1 MIIPISPPIKIKKIA
16 EKEIE
21 MKLKDFPESQSP
33 SILTLN
39 AHKATAKEIV
49 TI

>member
-1 MIIPISPPIKIKKIA
+1 
-16 EKEIE
+16 

-33 SILTLN
+33 SIMTLN

-49 TI
+49 TIKIQRNFKTEGRTDAF